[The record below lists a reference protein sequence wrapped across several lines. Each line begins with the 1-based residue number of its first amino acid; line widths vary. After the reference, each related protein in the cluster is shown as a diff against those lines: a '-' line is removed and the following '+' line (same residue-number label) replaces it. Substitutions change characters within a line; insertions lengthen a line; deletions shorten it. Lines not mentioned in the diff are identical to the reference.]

1 MIDKISDSTENGFTF
16 VSLYQ
21 LSGML
26 IIFNSLLFVFTL
38 VGGSLPLWFRK
49 LDDDG
54 MEYLLAFSGAFLLS
68 MTLLHLLPET
78 FEELGSKAGILLLVG
93 FFIQLFIQRFTHG
106 IEHGHTHVHSH
117 DGHKH
122 IPVASIMFGLSVH
135 AFMEGL
141 PLGFNYRMETTEPAL
156 YLAIGAHKLPEAIL
170 VTSLMLEAGR
180 SKKNTVINL
189 ILFSL
194 ITPASGFIANK
205 LGTSFHFIAELVISL
220 IPIVAG
226 AFIHISTTI
235 FFESGTKHHMLTRK
249 KILAILSG
257 VLIGILTLAIE

>member
-1 MIDKISDSTENGFTF
+1 MLLTF
-16 VSLYQ
+16 N
-21 LSGML
+21 
-26 IIFNSLLFVFTL
+26 ILLFIITII
-38 VGGSLPLWFRK
+38 GGSLPLWLKK
-49 LDDDG
+49 LDDKG
-54 MEYLLAFSGAFLLS
+54 MQYLLAFSGAFLLS

-122 IPVASIMFGLSVH
+122 IPIASIMFGLSIH

-141 PLGFNYRMETTEPAL
+141 PLGFNYRMEATEPAL
-156 YLAIGAHKLPEAIL
+156 YMAIAAHKMPEAIL
-170 VTSLMLEAGR
+170 VTSLMIEAGR
-180 SKKNTVINL
+180 RRNNTLMNL
-189 ILFSL
+189 VLFSL

-235 FFESGTKHHMLTRK
+235 FFESGTKHHMLTGK
-249 KILAILSG
+249 KIIVILLG
-257 VLIGILTLAIE
+257 VAIGILTLAFE